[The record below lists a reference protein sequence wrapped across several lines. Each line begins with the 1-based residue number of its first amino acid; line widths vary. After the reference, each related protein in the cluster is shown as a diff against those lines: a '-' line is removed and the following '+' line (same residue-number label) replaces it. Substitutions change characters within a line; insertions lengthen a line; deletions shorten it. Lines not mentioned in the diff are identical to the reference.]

1 MQLDT
6 ISVKITNERLIK
18 LPVRIH
24 YTATK
29 KHAFARLRRSGTKN
43 CQLKKF
49 LYKDILCWQ
58 FKCRRLQTV
67 FRCCIVYP
75 YRQFKYQRLQTVFGA
90 YRAASDSRR
99 CAIRR
104 NHYCDS
110 PFLFYFSCCFSACC
124 LAYSRF
130 LAESSMPES
139 GAATV
144 SIQSISIIRKTDIV
158 QISE

>member
-1 MQLDT
+1 MIAPYST
-6 ISVKITNERLIK
+6 PTAVTCCSICPKNRLK
-18 LPVRIH
+18 TLVLELPVRIY

-99 CAIRR
+99 CANTVVPI
-104 NHYCDS
+104 CGS
-110 PFLFYFSCCFSACC
+110 PFLFYCSMLKKSYWFVSGSSPNIPS
-124 LAYSRF
+124 SRI
-130 LAESSMPES
+130 SS
-139 GAATV
+139 
-144 SIQSISIIRKTDIV
+144 SIVFDTFPL
-158 QISE
+158 